1 MLPGPNCLQ
10 TSFYG
15 CKWVAVLSLC
25 LAKQSR
31 SRPLELPC
39 VHRPFI
45 ARCPNT
51 RPDGWVYMSGGCAWC
66 KWTVMPMAVT
76 LVVMHSVVQ
85 VCTVSVMHGHRTGRS
100 QISVSVSVTLFMVDL
115 AVGPRAA
122 TITLSRNC
130 DSGFS
135 KRHLRTRSRWRSSHG
150 TGRRT
155 STIRVRIPDGDNLIA
170 VLDARVSE
178 RTTRAGGH

>member
-1 MLPGPNCLQ
+1 M
-10 TSFYG
+10 F
-15 CKWVAVLSLC
+15 V
-25 LAKQSR
+25 
-31 SRPLELPC
+31 
-39 VHRPFI
+39 
-45 ARCPNT
+45 

-85 VCTVSVMHGHRTGRS
+85 VCTVSVMHGHITGRS

-130 DSGFS
+130 DGESVLPVGVS
-135 KRHLRTRSRWRSSHG
+135 HKGCPRSVKWSLPKRRMRSIRCLTPHTERRSAACALKGPPMGIAPCLSHTR
-150 TGRRT
+150 
-155 STIRVRIPDGDNLIA
+155 PDACVN
-170 VLDARVSE
+170 VSVMSE
-178 RTTRAGGH
+178 K